1 MSSESRTLLGRTR
14 WAGTNIFVYQMPGW
28 LEIDE
33 SEEYEVRR
41 RRIFFDEIRLVTYNR
56 VTGWPAVVTCLVLA
70 AVFAGLAAWV
80 WLLGGERAGAVALAL
95 LGVPFLGWAL
105 VRVLLRIDRVTV
117 FGPRTRARMD
127 FTFRKARA
135 REVFDLVCR
144 LAQEHQSR
152 AAQSSF

>member
-1 MSSESRTLLGRTR
+1 MSAAARTTLGKTR
-14 WAGTNIFVYQMPGW
+14 WAGTNIVVYQMDGW

-56 VTGWPAVVTCLVLA
+56 VTGWPAVLACLALVAL
-70 AVFAGLAAWV
+70 FAGLAAWV
-80 WLLGGERAGAVALAL
+80 WLAGGEKGAAAAVALCGL
-95 LGVPFLGWAL
+95 PFLGFAF

-127 FTFRKARA
+127 FTFQKARA
-135 REVFDLVCR
+135 REVFELVCR
-144 LAQEHQSR
+144 LAREHQSR